1 LRPLEGNE
9 ETVNYAELFYL
20 VDAGQ
25 GRWEIRHAITN
36 EFAGRLMRT
45 SQGLVLRDQD
55 SRFIG
60 TFPNSET
67 ALRNLYAL
75 V

>member
-1 LRPLEGNE
+1 M
-9 ETVNYAELFYL
+9 NYSELFYL
-20 VDAGQ
+20 VDAGE
-25 GRWEIRHAITN
+25 GRWVVKRAITD
-36 EFAGRLMRT
+36 EIAGTVMRT
-45 SQGLVLRDQD
+45 TQGIVLRDEN

-60 TFPNSET
+60 TFPSVDT

>member
-1 LRPLEGNE
+1 
-9 ETVNYAELFYL
+9 
-20 VDAGQ
+20 
-25 GRWEIRHAITN
+25 
-36 EFAGRLMRT
+36 MRT
-45 SQGLVLRDQD
+45 KQGLVLRDQD

-60 TFPNSET
+60 TFPNSEA

>member
-1 LRPLEGNE
+1 MP
-9 ETVNYAELFYL
+9 VNYAELFYL

-25 GRWEIRHAITN
+25 GRWTVRHAVTD
-36 EFAGRLMRT
+36 ELAGTIMRT
-45 SQGLVLRDQD
+45 DQGLVLRDD
-55 SRFIG
+55 NARFLG
-60 TFPNSET
+60 TFPTVEV

>member
-1 LRPLEGNE
+1 M
-9 ETVNYAELFYL
+9 NYAEMFYL
-20 VDAGQ
+20 VDAGE
-25 GRWEIRHAITN
+25 GRWVVRHTVTDTL
-36 EFAGRLMRT
+36 AGTLMRT
-45 SQGLVLRDQD
+45 NQGLALRDDD

-60 TFPNSET
+60 TFPAVEV

>member
-1 LRPLEGNE
+1 VSELHIS
-9 ETVNYAELFYL
+9 VNYAEMFYL
-20 VDAGQ
+20 VDAGE
-25 GRWEIRHAITN
+25 GRWVVKHATPN
-36 EFAGRLMRT
+36 ELAGTIMRT
-45 SQGLVLRDQD
+45 TQGVALRNED

-60 TFPNSET
+60 TFPTTET